1 MKINVLEPQK
11 VIYSAETREI
21 TIDYNGTK
29 LIIRQA
35 EDDNGGENIVLIDDN
50 WIKSYELKDEDL
62 KQIVETIC
70 DNIRDGSFDA
80 KGEVDLSEYE

>member
-1 MKINVLEPQK
+1 MKIKVLEPQK

-35 EDDNGGENIVLIDDN
+35 EDDNGGENIVLIDDK
-50 WIKSYELKDEDL
+50 WIKSYELKEEDL

>member
-21 TIDYNGTK
+21 TIDYNGKK

-35 EDDNGGENIVLIDDN
+35 EDDNGGENIVLIDDK
-50 WIKSYELKDEDL
+50 WVKSYELKDEDL
-62 KQIVETIC
+62 KQIVETVC

>member
-21 TIDYNGTK
+21 TIDYHGTK

-35 EDDNGGENIVLIDDN
+35 EDDNGGENIVLIDDK
-50 WIKSYELKDEDL
+50 WIKSYELKEEDL

-70 DNIRDGSFDA
+70 DNSRDGSFDA

>member
-1 MKINVLEPQK
+1 MKIKVLEPQK

-21 TIDYNGTK
+21 TIDYNGTE
-29 LIIRQA
+29 LVIRQA

-50 WIKSYELKDEDL
+50 WVKSYELEDDDL
-62 KQIVETIC
+62 KQIVNTIC
-70 DNIRDGSFDA
+70 DNIRDGSFDE

>member
-35 EDDNGGENIVLIDDN
+35 EDDNGGENIVLIDDK

>member
-1 MKINVLEPQK
+1 MKIKVLEPQK

-21 TIDYNGTK
+21 TIDYNGME

-35 EDDNGGENIVLIDDN
+35 EDDNGGENIVLIDDK
-50 WIKSYELKDEDL
+50 WVKSYELKDEDL

-80 KGEVDLSEYE
+80 KGEVDLSEYL

>member
-29 LIIRQA
+29 LVIRQA
-35 EDDNGGENIVLIDDN
+35 EDDNGGENIVLIDDK

-70 DNIRDGSFDA
+70 ENIRDGSFDA

>member
-21 TIDYNGTK
+21 KIDYNGTK

-35 EDDNGGENIVLIDDN
+35 EDDNGGENIVLIDDK
-50 WIKSYELKDEDL
+50 WVKSYELKDEDL
-62 KQIVETIC
+62 KQIVETVC

>member
-1 MKINVLEPQK
+1 MKIKVLEPQK

-35 EDDNGGENIVLIDDN
+35 EDDNGGENIVLIDDK
-50 WIKSYELKDEDL
+50 WVKSYELKDEDL
-62 KQIVETIC
+62 KQIVETVC
-70 DNIRDGSFDA
+70 ENIRDGSFDA

>member
-1 MKINVLEPQK
+1 MKINVLEPQE

-35 EDDNGGENIVLIDDN
+35 EDNNGGENIVLIDDK
-50 WIKSYELKDEDL
+50 WVKSYELKDEDL
-62 KQIVETIC
+62 KQIVETVC
-70 DNIRDGSFDA
+70 YNIRDGSFDE

>member
-35 EDDNGGENIVLIDDN
+35 EDDNGGENIVLIDDK
-50 WIKSYELKDEDL
+50 WVKSYELKDEDL
-62 KQIVETIC
+62 KQIVETVC

>member
-1 MKINVLEPQK
+1 MKIKVLEPQK

-21 TIDYNGTK
+21 TIDYNGTE
-29 LIIRQA
+29 LVIRQA

-50 WIKSYELKDEDL
+50 WVNSYELEDDEL
-62 KQIVETIC
+62 KQIVNTIC
-70 DNIRDGSFDA
+70 HNIRDSSFDE

>member
-29 LIIRQA
+29 IIIRQA
-35 EDDNGGENIVLIDDN
+35 EDDNGGENIVLIDDK